1 MEIIITLLFSFSLLF
16 SGSVLSAANI
26 KYDGEV
32 YSNKYTKNS
41 PPINL
46 VEYVRKNETIKNWTK
61 LIAIRNYTNLNNPKA
76 AATNLARTVKQH
88 NSKANFHILES
99 KDKTEAQIDFLT
111 WPKSN
116 KYMEFNIH
124 RYMKVKGY
132 KGLISYQ
139 FAYRFNI
146 KDAKDVKYFKDNKNH
161 WVSEMVKAKFKI
173 DLDK

>member
-1 MEIIITLLFSFSLLF
+1 MKTISALLFSFSLFF

-26 KYDGEV
+26 KFDGEV

-46 VEYVRKNETIKNWTK
+46 VEYVRKHESLKKWTK
-61 LIAIRNYTNLNNPKA
+61 LIAVRNYTNLSNPKDA
-76 AATNLARTVKQH
+76 VTNLAKIVKQH
-88 NSKANFHILES
+88 NPKANFQIIQS

-111 WPKSN
+111 WPKSLE
-116 KYMEFNIH
+116 YMEFNIH

-146 KDAKDVKYFKDNKNH
+146 KDAKDVKLFKDNKNH

-173 DLDK
+173 DFDK